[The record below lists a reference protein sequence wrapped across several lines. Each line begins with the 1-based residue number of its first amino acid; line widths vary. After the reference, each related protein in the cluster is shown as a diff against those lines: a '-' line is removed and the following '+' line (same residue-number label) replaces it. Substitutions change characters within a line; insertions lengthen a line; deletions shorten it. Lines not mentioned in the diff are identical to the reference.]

1 MLARKSQ
8 PSPNSTIRPRLGLP
22 RRAVL
27 QLIRKSAHASAS
39 LADAAGERH
48 MRKTPKQLT
57 TAPSSER
64 RKRIALPIVKT
75 IAEARDDRARRVVRL
90 LTQHPKRDR

>member
-1 MLARKSQ
+1 M
-8 PSPNSTIRPRLGLP
+8 
-22 RRAVL
+22 
-27 QLIRKSAHASAS
+27 HASAS

-57 TAPSSER
+57 TAPSPKR
-64 RKRIALPIVKT
+64 HKRIVHPIVKM
-75 IAEARDDRARRVVRL
+75 IAEARAERTRRVVRL